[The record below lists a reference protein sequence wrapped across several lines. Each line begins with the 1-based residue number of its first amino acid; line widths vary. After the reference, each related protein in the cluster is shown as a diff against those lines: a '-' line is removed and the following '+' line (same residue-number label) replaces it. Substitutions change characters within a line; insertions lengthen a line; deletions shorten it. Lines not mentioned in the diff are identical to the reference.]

1 MNMKRDGSGM
11 LEVLLVKGGNKRSWG
26 LPRAFGS
33 QKNPALWIAFGIRAD
48 EVERMYEQTT
58 RNEGGP
64 STHIIEKRVSNGGQ
78 HTVMRANSV
87 DASASSMLSD
97 DEAVSFERRKEQ
109 SADIQVCV
117 GIMTRTH
124 PSIQLFCSS

>member
-48 EVERMYEQTT
+48 EVERMW
-58 RNEGGP
+58 P
-64 STHIIEKRVSNGGQ
+64 ALSMSLVSAIG
-78 HTVMRANSV
+78 
-87 DASASSMLSD
+87 
-97 DEAVSFERRKEQ
+97 FE
-109 SADIQVCV
+109 
-117 GIMTRTH
+117 
-124 PSIQLFCSS
+124 